1 MRDRRLT
8 GMSLFIKSDDESA
21 TRLYELRRFQV
32 YRLERPRRR
41 PLLARLRRSL
51 RSHLARSA

>member
-1 MRDRRLT
+1 
-8 GMSLFIKSDDESA
+8 MSLFIKSDDESA

-51 RSHLARSA
+51 RSHLARAA